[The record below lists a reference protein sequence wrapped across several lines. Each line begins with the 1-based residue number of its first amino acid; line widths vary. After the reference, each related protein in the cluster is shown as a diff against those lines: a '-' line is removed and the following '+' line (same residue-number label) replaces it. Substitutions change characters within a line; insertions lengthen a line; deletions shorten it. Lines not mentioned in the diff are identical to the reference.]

1 MAIVVFMFSAFTQ
14 NELLLSMM
22 ATLAGDE
29 VDLEPARKA
38 FETTAGDFRAKFTAA
53 VQARLAGMAVPEVF
67 IDLPDD
73 PERLRK
79 SDLEALVRPAADGFM
94 RSYPSKGELLEQAA
108 RIRRRQQRRPEWIPR
123 VGPDGEPTPSPGTG
137 SPVLEREP
145 DRTLVVAALAEL
157 GEVTVR
163 LPAAEEERPELA
175 MVPGGIGE
183 WETALHTVLGVVA
196 ADAPAATVPLD
207 ATANE
212 AMVPE
217 EMRWWASE
225 PPQPVPATQDPGVA
239 SELLA
244 TLPTAGGLAVFDT
257 PEGYEAVVNALACA
271 GDWRYSPRWQLESWD
286 PGDNIAA
293 LTIARAAVAGW
304 ADESQSGVIMYVF
317 GGALYAD
324 ESLVSVPSP
333 LHSYL
338 LTMIRSVDGTD
349 TVDAVHRT
357 ILSCPGEYWCH
368 RGGCPEVDI
377 PDVGALLARIVTAA
391 QAAEVAAGAGGWAA
405 ESYQRLYGHGD
416 GSEYTD
422 SVLEQLTAI
431 LSGAGWVAL
440 EQSTWDGGLEQVLL
454 RRGEHCLTAVY
465 DPVTRQLQLVDGKS
479 ELNCTLH
486 LLADDGVFTDDG
498 DRESIDISEAAVER
512 WGTDLLTAADDL
524 LRGRITELPQLA
536 VPLQATVLGLH
547 PQADGTLR
555 GPEAATLGRHQVSAL
570 LATAGV
576 LMEPDRS
583 VLVTDLR

>member
-1 MAIVVFMFSAFTQ
+1 MFSAFTR

-38 FETTAGDFRAKFTAA
+38 FETTTGDFRAKFAAA
-53 VQARLAGMAVPEVF
+53 VQARLAGIAVPEVF
-67 IDLPDD
+67 IDLPDH
-73 PERLRK
+73 PEGLRK
-79 SDLEALVRPAADGFM
+79 SDLEALVRPVADGFL

-108 RIRRRQQRRPEWIPR
+108 RIRRRQQQRPAWIPR
-123 VGPDGEPTPSPGTG
+123 VGPDGELTPSPGT
-137 SPVLEREP
+137 SSSVLDPDPEP
-145 DRTLVVAALAEL
+145 DRPLVVAALAEL

-163 LPAAEEERPELA
+163 LPAAGAERPELA

-183 WETALHTVLGVVA
+183 WETALYTVLGVVA
-196 ADAPAATVPLD
+196 ADAPAATVALD

-225 PPQPVPATQDPGVA
+225 PPQPVQATQDPGIA

-244 TLPTAGGLAVFDT
+244 TLPTLGGLPVSDT
-257 PEGYEAVVNALACA
+257 PEGYEAVINALACA

-286 PGDNIAA
+286 RGDNIAA
-293 LTIARAAVAGW
+293 LAIARAAVAGW
-304 ADESQSGVIMYVF
+304 ADESQSGVIMYVY
-317 GGALYAD
+317 GGALYD
-324 ESLVSVPSP
+324 GESLVSAPSP

-349 TVDAVHRT
+349 TVDSVHRA

-377 PDVGALLARIVTAA
+377 PDVGALLTRIVTAA

-416 GSEYTD
+416 GSEYAD

-431 LSGAGWVAL
+431 LSGVGWVEL
-440 EQSTWDGGLEQVLL
+440 EQSTWEGGLEQVLL

-465 DPVTRQLQLVDGKS
+465 DPVTRQVQLVDGKS
-479 ELNCTLH
+479 ELDSTLH
-486 LLADDGVFTDDG
+486 MLADDGVLTDDG
-498 DRESIDISEAAVER
+498 ERESIDTSEAAVER

-536 VPLQATVLGLH
+536 FPIQATVLGLH

-555 GPEAATLGRHQVSAL
+555 GPEAATLARHQASAL

-576 LMEPDRS
+576 LVEPDRS
-583 VLVTDLR
+583 VLPADHR